1 MSKNRSNTFWLS
13 YSDLM
18 TSLFFIMLV
27 LFIVCVVKMKG
38 INTQLDKEVNAKEE
52 QLRKIEELNNSI
64 KEIDDKYF
72 AYDEQFK
79 RHTLKDIEVSF
90 NTYSS
95 NIHDIEREQLE
106 KLLKAGQAIVRFMNS
121 AKSKIPE
128 AQYMLI
134 IEGQSSKD
142 YYTRNY
148 ELSYERALALIKFWS
163 SNGIEFDSLGNCEV
177 LISGSGQSSKLEF
190 NLMLEGIKIT
200 NDLLYT

>member
-1 MSKNRSNTFWLS
+1 
-13 YSDLM
+13 
-18 TSLFFIMLV
+18 
-27 LFIVCVVKMKG
+27 
-38 INTQLDKEVNAKEE
+38 
-52 QLRKIEELNNSI
+52 
-64 KEIDDKYF
+64 
-72 AYDEQFK
+72 
-79 RHTLKDIEVSF
+79 
-90 NTYSS
+90 
-95 NIHDIEREQLE
+95 
-106 KLLKAGQAIVRFMNS
+106 MNS

-163 SNGIEFDSLGNCEV
+163 SNGIEFDSQFQEV
-177 LISGSGQSSKLEF
+177 DNQANLEF